1 MTINCKLNSKKFYT
15 GDAEG
20 HGDKSSL
27 GSQMFNRMAFV
38 VVVGFLFVFGL
49 FVLSLACENEF
60 NM

>member
-38 VVVGFLFVFGL
+38 VVVGFLFVCF
-49 FVLSLACENEF
+49 FLSHACENEF
-60 NM
+60 NI